1 MGGGPGKAGSR
12 LIAAHRHGR
21 GKLAAARAAA
31 AAVLACLLTSERRK
45 GSQVGS
51 LPADAFLCPARRGS
65 GTAVA
70 AGTPCLCARG
80 ELALIHAPVASPG
93 EGGNAGVVDGD
104 GGRAPT
110 LPQARPSP
118 SPGRRIPRRIDQRAR
133 PHLPHRGRHQI
144 SSTIARSPDA
154 RRPTICTVCTWR
166 LALSR
171 AERTLTPLRRVAE
184 ANARL
189 QITITMT
196 APPSITRAVQL

>member
-1 MGGGPGKAGSR
+1 MQLLAPPPLPSSPAYLRVSGERGAKWDRRPRTRSSVPRDEGVGQPSR
-12 LIAAHRHGR
+12 REP
-21 GKLAAARAAA
+21 RA
-31 AAVLACLLTSERRK
+31 S
-45 GSQVGS
+45 
-51 LPADAFLCPARRGS
+51 
-65 GTAVA
+65 
-70 AGTPCLCARG
+70 ARG

-118 SPGRRIPRRIDQRAR
+118 SPGRRIPRRMGQRAR